1 MIKSKKVSKYNF
13 KSEGK
18 KMKKQLFTAAFLL
31 AVLLISNKS
40 FAGEYKIGYVAIQI
54 AVVESAAGKDT
65 MAKFQEEI
73 KAIEDTILKEKAS
86 IEKLGEVLQ
95 KQSMMLTDSVR
106 REKEK
111 DFLRRQRDYERQ
123 VKDSKSE
130 VQLKEAELTNDILQ
144 DLIPIIQEY
153 GKKNGFTIIFE
164 KNERNILYA
173 SDAIDLTAKVTA
185 IYDAQYKKNKK

>member
-1 MIKSKKVSKYNF
+1 
-13 KSEGK
+13 
-18 KMKKQLFTAAFLL
+18 MKRLFTALCLL
-31 AVLLISNKS
+31 AVLLISNNS
-40 FAGEYKIGYVAIQI
+40 FAADDKFGYVAIQT

-73 KAIEDTILKEKAS
+73 KEIEDSILKEKAS

-130 VQLKEAELTNDILQ
+130 VQLKEAELTNEILE
-144 DLIPIIQEY
+144 DLIPLIQKY
-153 GKKNGFTIIFE
+153 GKKNGYTIIFE

-173 SDAIDLTAKVTA
+173 SDAIDLTQKIIE
-185 IYDAQYKKNKK
+185 IYDAQYKKNKN

>member
-1 MIKSKKVSKYNF
+1 
-13 KSEGK
+13 
-18 KMKKQLFTAAFLL
+18 MKKQLFTTAFLF

-40 FAGEYKIGYVAIQI
+40 FAEESKFGYVAIQI
-54 AVVESAAGKDT
+54 AVIESAAGKDT

-130 VQLKEAELTNDILQ
+130 VQFKEAELTNDILQ

-153 GKKNGFTIIFE
+153 GKKNGYTIIFE

-173 SDAIDLTAKVTA
+173 SDAINLTAKVTA
-185 IYDAQYKKNKK
+185 IYDAQYNKNKK

>member
-1 MIKSKKVSKYNF
+1 
-13 KSEGK
+13 
-18 KMKKQLFTAAFLL
+18 MKKQLFTAAFLL

-40 FAGEYKIGYVAIQI
+40 FAVEYKFGYVAIQK
-54 AVVESAAGKDT
+54 AVIESAAGKDS
-65 MAKFQEEI
+65 MSKFQEEI
-73 KAIEDTILKEKAS
+73 RTIENTILKEKAS

-130 VQLKEAELTNDILQ
+130 VQLKEAELTNDILE
-144 DLIPIIQEY
+144 DLIPTIQEY
-153 GKKNGFTIIFE
+153 GKKNGYTIIFE
-164 KNERNILYA
+164 KNERNILFA
-173 SDAIDLTAKVTA
+173 SDDIDLTDKIIA
-185 IYDAQYKKNKK
+185 IYDEQYNKNKK

>member
-1 MIKSKKVSKYNF
+1 
-13 KSEGK
+13 
-18 KMKKQLFTAAFLL
+18 MKKQLFTAAFLL

-40 FAGEYKIGYVAIQI
+40 FAEEYKFGYVAIQI
-54 AVVESAAGKDT
+54 AVIESAAGKDT

-111 DFLRRQRDYERQ
+111 DFLRKQRDYERQ

-144 DLIPIIQEY
+144 DLIPIIHEY
-153 GKKNGFTIIFE
+153 GKKNGYTIIFE

-185 IYDAQYKKNKK
+185 IYDAQYNKNKK

>member
-1 MIKSKKVSKYNF
+1 
-13 KSEGK
+13 
-18 KMKKQLFTAAFLL
+18 MKKQLFTAAFLI

-40 FAGEYKIGYVAIQI
+40 FAGEYKFGYVAIQI

-185 IYDAQYKKNKK
+185 IYDAQYNKNKK

>member
-1 MIKSKKVSKYNF
+1 
-13 KSEGK
+13 
-18 KMKKQLFTAAFLL
+18 MKKQLFTAAFLL
-31 AVLLISNKS
+31 AVILISNKS
-40 FAGEYKIGYVAIQI
+40 FAEEYKIGYVAIQI

-111 DFLRRQRDYERQ
+111 DFLRKQRDYERQ

-185 IYDAQYKKNKK
+185 IYDAQYNKNKK

>member
-1 MIKSKKVSKYNF
+1 
-13 KSEGK
+13 
-18 KMKKQLFTAAFLL
+18 MKKQLFTAAFLL

-40 FAGEYKIGYVAIQI
+40 FAAEYKIGYVAIQI

-111 DFLRRQRDYERQ
+111 DFLRKQRDYERQ

-185 IYDAQYKKNKK
+185 IYDAQYNKNKK

>member
-1 MIKSKKVSKYNF
+1 
-13 KSEGK
+13 
-18 KMKKQLFTAAFLL
+18 MKKQLFTAAFLL
-31 AVLLISNKS
+31 AVILISNKS
-40 FAGEYKIGYVAIQI
+40 FAGESKFGYVAIQI
-54 AVVESAAGKDT
+54 AVIESAAGKDT

-73 KAIEDTILKEKAS
+73 KAIENTILKEKAS

-185 IYDAQYKKNKK
+185 IYDAQYNKNKK

>member
-1 MIKSKKVSKYNF
+1 
-13 KSEGK
+13 
-18 KMKKQLFTAAFLL
+18 
-31 AVLLISNKS
+31 
-40 FAGEYKIGYVAIQI
+40 
-54 AVVESAAGKDT
+54 
-65 MAKFQEEI
+65 
-73 KAIEDTILKEKAS
+73 
-86 IEKLGEVLQ
+86 
-95 KQSMMLTDSVR
+95 MLTDSVR

-153 GKKNGFTIIFE
+153 GKKNGYTIIFE

-185 IYDAQYKKNKK
+185 IYDAQYNKNKK

>member
-1 MIKSKKVSKYNF
+1 
-13 KSEGK
+13 
-18 KMKKQLFTAAFLL
+18 
-31 AVLLISNKS
+31 
-40 FAGEYKIGYVAIQI
+40 VAIQI

-185 IYDAQYKKNKK
+185 IYDAQYNKNKK

>member
-1 MIKSKKVSKYNF
+1 
-13 KSEGK
+13 
-18 KMKKQLFTAAFLL
+18 
-31 AVLLISNKS
+31 
-40 FAGEYKIGYVAIQI
+40 VAIQI
-54 AVVESAAGKDT
+54 AVIESAAGKDT

-73 KAIEDTILKEKAS
+73 KAIENTILKEKAS

-111 DFLRRQRDYERQ
+111 DFLRKQRDYERQ

-185 IYDAQYKKNKK
+185 IYDAQYNKNKK

>member
-1 MIKSKKVSKYNF
+1 
-13 KSEGK
+13 
-18 KMKKQLFTAAFLL
+18 MKKQLFTAAFLL

-40 FAGEYKIGYVAIQI
+40 FAEDYKFGYVAIQI

-65 MAKFQEEI
+65 MAKFQEDI

-153 GKKNGFTIIFE
+153 GKKNGYTIIFE

-185 IYDAQYKKNKK
+185 IYDAQYNKNKK

>member
-1 MIKSKKVSKYNF
+1 
-13 KSEGK
+13 
-18 KMKKQLFTAAFLL
+18 MKKQLVVTAFLF
-31 AVLLISNKS
+31 ATLLISNSS
-40 FAGEYKIGYVAIQI
+40 FAGEYKFGYVAIQT

-73 KAIEDTILKEKAS
+73 KQIEDTILKEKAS

-95 KQSMMLTDSVR
+95 KQSMMLTESVR

-153 GKKNGFTIIFE
+153 GKKNDYTIIFE
-164 KNERNILYA
+164 KNDRNILYA
-173 SDAIDLTAKVTA
+173 SEAIDLTAKVIA
-185 IYDAQYKKNKK
+185 IYDAQYNKNKK

>member
-1 MIKSKKVSKYNF
+1 
-13 KSEGK
+13 
-18 KMKKQLFTAAFLL
+18 MKKQLFTAAFLL

-40 FAGEYKIGYVAIQI
+40 FAEEYKFGYVAIQI

-65 MAKFQEEI
+65 MAKFQEDI

-111 DFLRRQRDYERQ
+111 DFIRKQRDYERQ

-153 GKKNGFTIIFE
+153 GKKNGYTIIFE

-185 IYDAQYKKNKK
+185 IYDAQYNKNKK

>member
-1 MIKSKKVSKYNF
+1 
-13 KSEGK
+13 
-18 KMKKQLFTAAFLL
+18 MKKQLFTAAFLL

-40 FAGEYKIGYVAIQI
+40 FAEEYKIGYVAIQT

-65 MAKFQEEI
+65 MAKFQEDI

-86 IEKLGEVLQ
+86 IEKLGEVLL

-185 IYDAQYKKNKK
+185 IYDAQYNKNKK

>member
-1 MIKSKKVSKYNF
+1 
-13 KSEGK
+13 
-18 KMKKQLFTAAFLL
+18 MKRQLFTAAFLL
-31 AVLLISNKS
+31 AVLLISNNS
-40 FAGEYKIGYVAIQI
+40 FAGEYKLGYVAIQK

-86 IEKLGEVLQ
+86 LEKLGEVLQ

-130 VQLKEAELTNDILQ
+130 VQLKEAELTNEILE
-144 DLIPIIQEY
+144 DLIPAIQEY
-153 GKKNGFTIIFE
+153 GKKNGYTVIFE
-164 KNERNILYA
+164 KNERNILFA
-173 SDAIDLTAKVTA
+173 SETIDLTDKIIA
-185 IYDAQYKKNKK
+185 IYDVQYNKNKK